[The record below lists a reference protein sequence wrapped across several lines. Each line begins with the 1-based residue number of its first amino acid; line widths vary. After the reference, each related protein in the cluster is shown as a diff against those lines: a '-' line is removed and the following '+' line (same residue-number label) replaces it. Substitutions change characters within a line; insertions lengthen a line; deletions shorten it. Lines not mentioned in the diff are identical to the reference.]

1 MKKLSMIV
9 FAAALTA
16 VFAGGCAT
24 SEAEKKAAAVQSV
37 APDPCVPAER
47 EAEAKAAAEKIA
59 LGMAEALRTGD
70 FEKFRVTQQEGARMM
85 PPELFAKVRKSM
97 MRNFGNLTGSEYI
110 GFLDQGRVRDY
121 MWKFVFEAPR
131 KDSPVPRHHEIIY
144 WVRVGFANGAPVV
157 YGYRFDLH

>member
-1 MKKLSMIV
+1 MNKFGIV
-9 FAAALTA
+9 MATAALVTA
-16 VFAGGCAT
+16 LAGGCA
-24 SEAEKKAAAVQSV
+24 SGIDAKKEEPPKVV
-37 APDPCVPAER
+37 PDLNIPADR
-47 EAEAKAAAEKIA
+47 EPEAKAAAERMA
-59 LGMAEALRTGD
+59 NGMAEALKTGD

-97 MRNFGNLTGSEYI
+97 MRNFGNLIGSGYI
-110 GFLDQGRVRDY
+110 GSLDQGRVRDY